1 MIQKLIPVLVGL
13 IIGICPLTAFA
24 SETGSIEVSLPEDM
38 AGEYVTFIREETE
51 TQKVC
56 VDKTGKVKAEGLQEG
71 NYVIEI
77 PETDDYMFLPI
88 QVHVPCWSDEEKQM
102 LYDINIIPKYSVKEK
117 PIPVTPISDP
127 AERATNPKTGDFSHG
142 IKYMNVGIISLIIL
156 VIMSCHNRFDCD
168 TMTGKYSKN
177 GGQNN
182 GNDND
187 TENPRST
194 RRIGISSSGSID

>member
-1 MIQKLIPVLVGL
+1 MIQKLIPVLLGL

-24 SETGSIEVSLPEDM
+24 GETGSIEINLPKDM

-71 NYVIEI
+71 NYEIEI
-77 PETDDYMFLPI
+77 SETEDYTFLPI

-102 LYDINIIPKYSVKEK
+102 LYDITIIPKYSVKEK
-117 PIPVTPISDP
+117 PIPVTQTSDP
-127 AERATNPKTGDFSHG
+127 VQKTTAPQTGDFNHS
-142 IKYMNVGIISLIIL
+142 IKYRNVGIISLIIL
-156 VIMSCHNRFDCD
+156 VIMSCHNRFNCD

-177 GGQNN
+177 GGQKQW
-182 GNDND
+182 
-187 TENPRST
+187 E
-194 RRIGISSSGSID
+194 